1 MKIPTRKS
9 SNTGSIFFQ
18 ICNETAYN
26 DMKYAKECARCK
38 RVLIEPNFLS
48 IQSMIIMQK
57 SAKEWFL
64 LSGQVVSTKREE
76 LDHMM
81 DQFNI
86 QVDNPVSVL
95 TQDTSRNFLHSK
107 SPAHKY
113 QVQHTMVV

>member
-57 SAKEWFL
+57 IARCARC
-64 LSGQVVSTKREE
+64 KR
-76 LDHMM
+76 DP
-81 DQFNI
+81 I
-86 QVDNPVSVL
+86 
-95 TQDTSRNFLHSK
+95 
-107 SPAHKY
+107 
-113 QVQHTMVV
+113 